1 RQVDPRGR
9 RAVEDRHQTRAEH
22 PRADPEIRLL
32 QRCDLHGL
40 PLQEHPVDDDPGAD
54 DPDQEEEREEEGA
67 RHDRDL
73 LGPQLRLLRRG
84 RTRRWRRMRIPISHL
99 HPPIATANAR
109 SDAPGPRGA
118 GRRRPGSGAR
128 SRPVRGEARPRAG
141 RSTTTRG
148 RRTWGSR
155 GRRKTPS
162 RRSASPSVVA
172 ALPSFSLRNAPVVD
186 PGIPAGG
193 PAMQDTRREREAGA
207 APGTGPTLDDME
219 REVRLFV
226 GTKRGLFVLRSSDD
240 RRSWSVSPPLLAGRE
255 VYHAVLDPR
264 DRRTVWAATDH
275 AVWGAHIHR
284 SDDGGETWTVLENG
298 PHHDGE
304 RGLKAIW
311 ALTPGPGDEP
321 DALYA
326 GIEPA
331 GLFVSRDRGE
341 SWQAVEALN
350 EHPTNRTWQ
359 PAGGALAL
367 HSILIDPRTSDRI
380 YCALSAGG
388 VYRSDDG
395 GRSWTPANRGT
406 RADFLPGP
414 APEAG
419 QCVHRLV
426 LCPAR
431 PDRLY
436 QQNHC
441 GVYRSDDRGESWTEI
456 TGGLPSE

>member
-1 RQVDPRGR
+1 
-9 RAVEDRHQTRAEH
+9 
-22 PRADPEIRLL
+22 
-32 QRCDLHGL
+32 
-40 PLQEHPVDDDPGAD
+40 
-54 DPDQEEEREEEGA
+54 
-67 RHDRDL
+67 
-73 LGPQLRLLRRG
+73 
-84 RTRRWRRMRIPISHL
+84 
-99 HPPIATANAR
+99 
-109 SDAPGPRGA
+109 
-118 GRRRPGSGAR
+118 
-128 SRPVRGEARPRAG
+128 
-141 RSTTTRG
+141 
-148 RRTWGSR
+148 
-155 GRRKTPS
+155 
-162 RRSASPSVVA
+162 
-172 ALPSFSLRNAPVVD
+172 
-186 PGIPAGG
+186 
-193 PAMQDTRREREAGA
+193 MQDTRREREAGA

-264 DRRTVWAATDH
+264 DGRTVWAATDH

-284 SDDGGETWTVLENG
+284 SDDGGETWTLLENA
-298 PHHDGE
+298 PHHDDE

-395 GRSWTPANRGT
+395 GESWVPLNHNV
-406 RADFLPGP
+406 RADFLPQQY
-414 APEAG
+414 PEAG
-419 QCVHRLV
+419 QCVHKL
-426 LCPAR
+426 LLHPAR

-441 GVYRSDDRGESWTEI
+441 GTYRSDDRGESWIEI
-456 TGGLPSE
+456 TDGLPSDFGYALALDTSDPDVVYVIPQESSHMRASVDGRLRVYRSRDAGATWESLERGLPQAHAYVQILREGMTTDTLEPCGVYFGTTSGHLFASRNGGESWEMIAGFLPKILSVTAAVVG